1 MARRCGAKRGSGR
14 RAFDAVGLGA
24 DVGGRWVSG
33 VTYATLSS
41 ADQWTLSTCPGS
53 PRSSMRRAT
62 AVIVG
67 SGAFREKL
75 LYLFS
80 DLAFQKTSDLAEAV
94 HCTGALY
101 SVWEDL

>member
-1 MARRCGAKRGSGR
+1 M
-14 RAFDAVGLGA
+14 GLGA

-67 SGAFREKL
+67 CVPFERN
-75 LYLFS
+75 YYI
-80 DLAFQKTSDLAEAV
+80 
-94 HCTGALY
+94 Y
-101 SVWEDL
+101 SQI